1 MGPAPFTTMG
11 PAFYRAHAGAERHF
25 LHLKYLNE
33 GIARRWA
40 EHGEHKAEQHS
51 RIPTPWLH
59 QEPRGGGTRAEQGS
73 SWHSLSPSAQP
84 LLGSP

>member
-11 PAFYRAHAGAERHF
+11 PAFYRANAGAERRF

-40 EHGEHKAEQHS
+40 EHREHKAEQHS
-51 RIPTPWLH
+51 RIPTH
-59 QEPRGGGTRAEQGS
+59 GCTRSRGAVGQGQSRAAPGTA
-73 SWHSLSPSAQP
+73 
-84 LLGSP
+84 